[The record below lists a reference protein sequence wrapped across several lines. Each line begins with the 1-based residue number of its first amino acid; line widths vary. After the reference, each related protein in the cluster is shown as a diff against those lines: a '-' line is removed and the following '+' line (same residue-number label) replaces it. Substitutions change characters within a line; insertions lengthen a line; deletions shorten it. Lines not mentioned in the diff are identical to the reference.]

1 MYNPEWAVD
10 VFDIMIKR
18 LEEFQS
24 DQLSKASV
32 LALVRGT
39 YELAFEEVPAQE
51 IYQGAA
57 ATLRR
62 LQQQFQP
69 RTRPRTESEDA
80 SYPIDIEAH
89 VAMIQRI
96 CELTDNDAVDE
107 HVEGFCAIYTL
118 INEAYDSG
126 CKGGKIDFVGT
137 LIENMA
143 RNIAPSKELRG
154 ALVTFAAEAVDAY
167 IYGVQKSAAQ

>member
-1 MYNPEWAVD
+1 MD

-18 LEEFQS
+18 LEESQS

-69 RTRPRTESEDA
+69 KTRPSAKSEDA
-80 SYPIDIEAH
+80 SYPIDIEDH
-89 VAMIQRI
+89 IVLIQKI
-96 CELTDNDAVDE
+96 CELTGRDAPAE
-107 HVEGFCAIYTL
+107 ALETFRILYTL
-118 INEAYDSG
+118 INKAYDSG
-126 CKGGKIDFVGT
+126 CNGGKIDFIGT
-137 LIENMA
+137 IIEGMA
-143 RNIAPSKELRG
+143 HNIPAAKGLREL
-154 ALVTFAAEAVDAY
+154 LVAFAAEALDAY
-167 IYGVQKSAAQ
+167 I